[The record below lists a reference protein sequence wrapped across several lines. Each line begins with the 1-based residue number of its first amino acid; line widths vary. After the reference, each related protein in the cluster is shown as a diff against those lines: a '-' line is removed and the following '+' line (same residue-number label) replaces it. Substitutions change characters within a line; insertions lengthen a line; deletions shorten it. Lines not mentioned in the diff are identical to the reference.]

1 MLVYDKICNIDRDIF
16 DCCHKN
22 PGTEIPG
29 GDCCYD
35 AWVKDLVQVTADWKQ
50 ANADA
55 QNKETEYNLT
65 VEELERLKG
74 WWTDWEATDEKADAL
89 CRQLELFTLHLG
101 KVCMVTEKTNDA
113 IEILFCMTEDL
124 YVRVDKLKASYDKL
138 IQCIQCLKRPELAPG
153 VGIMKCIENYGA
165 KLDAVI
171 LTRDVL
177 ITQIVTA
184 LELAYGMHL
193 SICEDYGLKAVILYW
208 KKKFNCGGSCGEQP
222 NPNPYPQQQS
232 KIENSGYA
240 KECCCLE
247 PRISL
252 PIDEDEYFIHLEN
265 DYKKLKNEVAQLKKD
280 LDAAKEKRDALLSC
294 KQSLEKAIEEVNPA
308 NKCK

>member
-16 DCCHKN
+16 DCCDKN
-22 PGTEIPG
+22 PGNETPG

-50 ANADA
+50 ANAAA
-55 QNKETEYNLT
+55 QNKETEYSLSM
-65 VEELERLKG
+65 EERDRLKA
-74 WWTDWEATDEKADAL
+74 WWSDWEATDEKADAL
-89 CRQLELFTLHLG
+89 CRQLELFVLHLG

-124 YVRVDKLKASYDKL
+124 YIRVDKLKAQYDKL
-138 IQCIQCLKRPELAPG
+138 LQCIQCLKRPELAPG

-171 LTRDVL
+171 QTRDVL

-184 LELAYGMHL
+184 LELAYGMHIN
-193 SICEDYGLKAVILYW
+193 ICEEYGLKNVILYW
-208 KKKFNCGGSCGEQP
+208 KKKFNCEGSCGSQ
-222 NPNPYPQQQS
+222 NDSNNQQV
-232 KIENSGYA
+232 KIEHSGYG
-240 KECCCLE
+240 KESCRLE

-252 PIDEDEYFIHLEN
+252 PIDKDNYFLDLEK
-265 DYKKLKNEVAQLKKD
+265 DYKKAKEDVDHLKKD